1 MAQFARGR
9 PRSAQILR
17 LAPRSRCAERP
28 LWPAASW
35 HADWFLDASS
45 DARTAAAIEEPMD
58 LSTRYLG
65 LPLAHP
71 FLPGA
76 SPLTDDIAVARRLED
91 AGAPAV
97 VMRSL
102 FEEQIARERIDAYVH
117 AHRYGESFAEAL
129 TYFPSAER
137 FAFGPE
143 EYLDHVRRLKAALG
157 IPVIASVN
165 GTTPG
170 GWMDYPKLIE
180 QEGADA
186 LELNLYRLALDPDL
200 TGEDVEKES
209 LEVVREVK
217 RAVTIPVAVKISP
230 FFSSLAHFCGRL
242 DAAGADALVLFNRF
256 YQPDIDVEH
265 LQVHET
271 LHLSSSSELP
281 LRLRWVAALSGHLR
295 ADLAVTGG
303 VHTALDGVKSVMAGA
318 HVVQVVSAL
327 LRQGPDLLRILRADL
342 ERWMDEQE
350 WESLAQMRGNMNLQR
365 CPDPA
370 AYERANYMLMLHSW
384 R

>member
-1 MAQFARGR
+1 
-9 PRSAQILR
+9 
-17 LAPRSRCAERP
+17 
-28 LWPAASW
+28 
-35 HADWFLDASS
+35 
-45 DARTAAAIEEPMD
+45 MD

-65 LPLAHP
+65 LTLAHP

-129 TYFPSAER
+129 TYFPNPDR

-143 EYLDHVRRLKAALG
+143 EYLDHVRRLKAALD

-186 LELNLYRLALDPDL
+186 LELNLYRLALDAGL
-200 TGEDVEKES
+200 SGEDVEKES
-209 LEVVREVK
+209 LAVVREVK

-230 FFSSLAHFCGRL
+230 FFSSLAHFCAQL

-265 LQVHET
+265 LQVRET
-271 LHLSSSSELP
+271 LHLSSASELP
-281 LRLRWVAALSGHLR
+281 LRLRWVAALSGNVR

-318 HVVQVVSAL
+318 HAVQVVSAL
-327 LRQGPDLLRILRADL
+327 LRQGPDLLRTLRADL
-342 ERWMDEQE
+342 ERWMEEQE
-350 WESLAQMRGNMNLQR
+350 WHSLAQMRGNMNLQR